1 MGESW
6 NRYFNTKSYV
16 NIKII
21 AIMGKVLILKGA
33 DFSNVSMET
42 TSFDGKVFLSR
53 DNYLFSKKGYFKTDT
68 LVWSPSVVDECLF
81 YPISAGDMVCVP
93 AENITTSQ
101 VVALCT
107 IVDDTPIILST
118 NQIKYVNLG
127 KYGKMFIAAPSD
139 CYVVI
144 LSVFNNTPVVFNGTY
159 LTGKGNRDTIT
170 ADNWE
175 LYTKKY
181 LRSDGTWGNYS
192 LSYLYPVCKEDTINI
207 KANANNYTKVCF
219 VDYRVNSDVNKEIID
234 MPPVIAFDGVIAKRI
249 EAGEEA
255 VISAPENCYMV
266 IFAEGGNRFPQSIVI
281 SNS

>member
-1 MGESW
+1 
-6 NRYFNTKSYV
+6 
-16 NIKII
+16 
-21 AIMGKVLILKGA
+21 MGKVLILKGA

-53 DNYLFSKKGYFKTDT
+53 ENYLFSKKGYFKTDT
-68 LVWSPSVVDECLF
+68 LKWTPTVTDEYLF

-93 AENITTSQ
+93 AENITINQ
-101 VVALCT
+101 MVVLCT

-118 NQIKYVNLG
+118 NKKKYINYG
-127 KYGKMFIAAPSD
+127 KYGKMLIAAPSD
-139 CYVVI
+139 CYVAL
-144 LSVFNNTPVVFNGTY
+144 LSVADNTPVVFNGTY

-175 LYTKKY
+175 LYTKRYIK
-181 LRSDGTWGNYS
+181 SDGTWGKHS
-192 LSYLYPVCKEDTINI
+192 LSYLYPVCKGDTINI
-207 KANANNYTKVCF
+207 KAKADDYTKVCF
-219 VDYRVNSDVNKEIID
+219 VDYSVYSDVNKEIID
-234 MPPVIAFDGVIAKRI
+234 MPPAIAFDGVIVKRI

-266 IFAEGGNRFPQSIVI
+266 IFAEDSRFPQSIVI